1 MKTKHQAII
10 DDPLFFKWVYNSD
23 LSTEMYWQNYM
34 KENPDDTDFILSTK
48 SNLKKL
54 NHPYDKLGRQEKE
67 NLSFRILGNLELE
80 DKKTRQFNTVKRFM
94 RYAAIA
100 VIFSGISGL
109 FVYMQMRNIEVGT
122 YEKYSVAPIQV
133 KDPLLILSDKKA
145 VDLKKTSSSVE
156 YSDEGKIIVND
167 EKVLVTLQDKDMKQ
181 VINQLV
187 IPFGNRSK
195 ATLGDG
201 SVVWLNSGSRLVYP
215 SQFSGKTREVA
226 LYGEAFFEISHN
238 AEKPFIV
245 KTSALDIQVL
255 GTQFNVSA
263 YTDNNTIQTVL
274 EEGSIAIRR
283 KGSSWFERDLI
294 LKPNQ
299 MNVYNILTSESKV
312 YAVEASEYSLWRQG
326 LLKFDEI
333 NLDLLLR
340 KVERYYNIQISAAKS
355 DNVFRKVSGKLD
367 LNQDVTEVLEYV
379 GKVSGKKFVQIND
392 KEYHM
397 Q

>member
-1 MKTKHQAII
+1 MKTKHQTII
-10 DDPLFFKWVYNSD
+10 DDPLFFKWVYKPDPSTD
-23 LSTEMYWQNYM
+23 LYWKNYM
-34 KENPDDTDFILSTK
+34 DENPDETDFIMETK

-54 NHPYDKLGRQEKE
+54 SHTYDKMGRQEKE

-80 DKKTRQFNTVKRFM
+80 DKKVRLFDAVKRFM

-100 VIFSGISGL
+100 VLFSCISGL
-109 FVYMQMRNIEVGT
+109 VVYFQMRNVEVDT

-133 KDPLLILSDKKA
+133 EDPLLILSDNKS
-145 VDLKKTSSSVE
+145 VELKKSNSSVV
-156 YSDEGKIIVND
+156 YSDEGKIVLND
-167 EKVLVTLQDKDMKQ
+167 EKVLVTLQDKNMKE

-195 ATLGDG
+195 ATLSDG
-201 SVVWLNSGSRLVYP
+201 SVVWLNAGSRLVYP
-215 SQFSGKTREVA
+215 SQFTGDTREVA

-245 KTSALDIQVL
+245 KTSALDIKVL

-263 YTDNNTIQTVL
+263 YADNNIIQTVL
-274 EEGSIAIRR
+274 EEGSVAIQK
-283 KGSSWFERDLI
+283 KGSTWFEKDLV

-299 MNVYNILTSESKV
+299 MNVYNIQTQESNT
-312 YAVEASEYSLWRQG
+312 YAVEAKEYSLWRLG

-340 KVERYYNIQISAAKS
+340 KVERYYNIHISATKS
-355 DNVFRKVSGKLD
+355 DNAFRKVSGKLD
-367 LNQDVTEVLEYV
+367 LNQDVAEVLEYV
-379 GKVSGKKFVQIND
+379 GKVSGKKIVQIND